1 MLLQVKNET
10 GHVLGDDAETR
21 NMKTVKGRLK
31 KFENFLKKYLNN
43 TWEILLKNILYSYLM
58 WKHEIL

>member
-1 MLLQVKNET
+1 MKTVVLQVKNET

-21 NMKTVKGRLK
+21 NMKTVKERLK

-43 TWEILLKNILYSYLM
+43 TRFEKSY
-58 WKHEIL
+58 